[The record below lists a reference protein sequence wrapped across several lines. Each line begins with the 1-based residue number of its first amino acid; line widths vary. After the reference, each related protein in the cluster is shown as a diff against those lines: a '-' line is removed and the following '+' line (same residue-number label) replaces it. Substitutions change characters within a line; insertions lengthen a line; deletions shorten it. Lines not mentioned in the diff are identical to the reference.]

1 MWPLTRRHQ
10 KGVSRGDEGARQL
23 SGLDPMRESQAVLQA
38 LIEAS
43 PELAALDD
51 SARVVRRCC
60 ELVAGSSPR
69 IRLAWFWR
77 GPADATEIRPKAWAG
92 PASGRAARL
101 TVACNLWT
109 RPGSA
114 WRIACDD
121 EEIDAA
127 IGLPLAMPEGDHG
140 VLVVHAADR
149 AYFDGVGAE
158 PFAAFARFAEVALA
172 QIEARRRL
180 CIAADTDP
188 LTGQH
193 NRRAMSELLE
203 QLHQQAGIGRSRLS
217 VVMLDI
223 DHFKAINDR
232 YGHQAGDQVLQAV
245 AQCLRVQLRAE
256 DHLARWGGEEFLAVL
271 PGADAES
278 VRRITER
285 LRESVESLRVPIG
298 DAQVQVTCSLG
309 VASCGPRMAS
319 LDRLI
324 READSALYRAKR
336 TGRNRVCEALPA

>member
-1 MWPLTRRHQ
+1 MWPLTRRQHQ
-10 KGVSRGDEGARQL
+10 ASETEPPLRGMQA
-23 SGLDPMRESQAVLQA
+23 MRESQAVLQA
-38 LIEAS
+38 LLEAS
-43 PELAALDD
+43 PGLASLDD
-51 SARVVRRCC
+51 PDQVIERCC
-60 ELVAGSSPR
+60 ELIVNSSPR
-69 IRLAWFWR
+69 IKLAWFWR
-77 GPADATEIRPKAWAG
+77 GPSEAEEMRPMVLAG
-92 PASGRAARL
+92 PAADRAFDL
-101 TVACNLWT
+101 VVQCNLWT

-114 WRIACDD
+114 WRITCGDP
-121 EEIDAA
+121 EIDAA
-127 IGLPLAMPEGDHG
+127 IGLPLAMPEGDCG
-140 VLVVHAADR
+140 VLVVHAPDR
-149 AYFDGVGAE
+149 NYFDSVGAE

-172 QIEARRRL
+172 QIDARRRL
-180 CIAADTDP
+180 CQVADTDP

-203 QLHQQAGIGRSRLS
+203 QLHQQAGHSHSRLS

-232 YGHQAGDQVLQAV
+232 FGHQAGDKVLQEV
-245 AQCLRVQLRAE
+245 ARCLKMQLRAE

-278 VRRITER
+278 VRRVTER
-285 LRESVESLRVPIG
+285 LRQGVESLRVRVG
-298 DAQVQVTCSLG
+298 NTEVGVTCSLG

-336 TGRNRVCEALPA
+336 GGRNRVCEAVTAPA

>member
-1 MWPLTRRHQ
+1 MWPLTRRVPKTGNGPRPLQ
-10 KGVSRGDEGARQL
+10 GVDA
-23 SGLDPMRESQAVLQA
+23 MRESQAVLQA
-38 LIEAS
+38 LLEAS
-43 PELAALDD
+43 PELAALEDAD
-51 SARVVRRCC
+51 QVVQRCC

-69 IRLAWFWR
+69 IQLAWFWH
-77 GPADATEIRPKAWAG
+77 GPGDTAEMRPTAFAG
-92 PASGRAARL
+92 PASDRAADL
-101 TVACNLWT
+101 VVPTNLWT

-114 WRIACDD
+114 WRIACNDPEVD
-121 EEIDAA
+121 SA
-127 IGLPLAMPEGDHG
+127 IGLPLSMPDGGRG
-140 VLVVHAADR
+140 VLVVHAGERD
-149 AYFDGVGAE
+149 YFDNVGSE
-158 PFAAFARFAEVALA
+158 PFAAFARFAEVAIA
-172 QIEARRRL
+172 QIEARKRL
-180 CIAADTDP
+180 CQAAGTDP

-203 QLHQQAGIGRSRLS
+203 QLHQQAGLARSRLS

-232 YGHQAGDQVLQAV
+232 YGHQAGDRVLQEV
-245 AQCLRVQLRAE
+245 ARVLKLHLRAE

-271 PGADAES
+271 PGADAGS

-285 LRESVESLRVPIG
+285 LREGVESLRVPIG
-298 DAQVQVTCSLG
+298 GFQVRVTCSLG

-336 TGRNRVCEALPA
+336 SGRNRVCESMTAPA

>member
-10 KGVSRGDEGARQL
+10 KTPERGSPPLRGVDA
-23 SGLDPMRESQAVLQA
+23 MRESQAVLQA
-38 LIEAS
+38 LLEAS

-51 SARVVRRCC
+51 PQRVVQRCC
-60 ELVAGSSPR
+60 DLVAGSSTR

-77 GPADATEIRPKAWAG
+77 GPGDASEIRPSVYAG
-92 PASGRAARL
+92 PAADRAADL
-101 TVACNLWT
+101 VVPCNLWT

-121 EEIDAA
+121 PEIDSA
-127 IGLPLAMPEGDHG
+127 IGLPLSMPGGERG
-140 VLVVHAADR
+140 VLVVHASDR
-149 AYFDGVGAE
+149 DYFDSVGAE
-158 PFAAFARFAEVALA
+158 PFAAFARFAEVAIA

-180 CIAADTDP
+180 SEVADTDP

-203 QLHQQAGIGRSRLS
+203 QLHQQAGNARSRLS

-223 DHFKAINDR
+223 DHFKSINDR
-232 YGHQAGDQVLQAV
+232 FGHQAGDRVLQEV
-245 AQCLRVQLRAE
+245 AQCLRTQLRSQ

-285 LRESVESLRVPIG
+285 LREGVESLRVPIG
-298 DAQVQVTCSLG
+298 DTEVQVTCSLG

-336 TGRNRVCEALPA
+336 SGRNRVCEALPAPA